1 MDPWQVWPLILVF
14 ILLSA
19 LFTCSETALFS
30 LSRLEINR
38 LRRHTRAGCRLA
50 AQLLKE
56 PQKLLTTI
64 LMGNEIADIVSSSLA
79 SWFFYETMGM
89 AGKWVA
95 YPLMSL
101 LLFAWGDLLP
111 KVIGFRFREAAAC
124 ALSRPLYFF
133 VLLLSPLRVLLLA
146 LAQGIFQLAGL
157 SLSTGHR
164 VPPEEEI
171 KHLVEEAFASGAL
184 RPEERHFIYGL
195 FETEETPV
203 AAIMTPRK
211 EIWAL
216 PDQEITP
223 EVLSQLKK
231 APFHKIPV
239 YQGDLDQVVGVL
251 YLQDLL
257 KARLQK
263 KTLRLS
269 EVARPAFFVPETTRV
284 RQLLEEF
291 QRRRL
296 KLALVV
302 NEYGRLSGLVTL
314 EDVLE
319 ELFGEIYRREET
331 KEPLLREIA
340 PGRYLV
346 KGRVHIEDFNR
357 ETGAEL
363 PEGEFR
369 TLAGLV
375 LHLFGRL
382 PAEGEEVEGYG
393 FRFRVEGLRDHRLE
407 TLLVERLEV

>member
-1 MDPWQVWPLILVF
+1 M
-14 ILLSA
+14 
-19 LFTCSETALFS
+19 CSETALFS

-38 LRRHTRAGCRLA
+38 LRKHSRPGCRLA
-50 AQLLKE
+50 ARLLQE

-64 LMGNEIADIVSSSLA
+64 LMGNEIADVVSSSLA
-79 SWFFYETMGM
+79 SWFFYQSMGA

-101 LLFAWGDLLP
+101 LLFLGGDLLP
-111 KVIGFRFREAAAC
+111 KVVGFRFRQSAAC
-124 ALSRPLYFF
+124 MLSRPLYLF
-133 VLLLSPLRVLLLA
+133 LLLLA
-146 LAQGIFQLAGL
+146 PLRILLLTLAQGVFRLAGVPL
-157 SLSTGHR
+157 SAGHR

-171 KHLVEEAFASGAL
+171 KNLVEEAFASGAL

-195 FETEETPV
+195 FETERTPV
-203 AAIMTPRK
+203 SAIMTPRK

-216 PDQEITP
+216 PDQEVT
-223 EVLSQLKK
+223 EELLRQLKG
-231 APFHKIPV
+231 APFHKIPI
-239 YQGDLDQVVGVL
+239 YQGELDQILGIL

-257 KARLQK
+257 QARLRR
-263 KTLRLS
+263 KTLRLA

-302 NEYGRLSGLVTL
+302 NEYGQLSGLVTL

-319 ELFGEIYRREET
+319 ELFGEIYRREEA
-331 KEPLLREIA
+331 KEPLIREVA

-382 PAEGEEVEGYG
+382 PAEGEEITGYG
-393 FRFRVEGLRDHRLE
+393 FRFRVESLGDHRVE
-407 TLLVERLEV
+407 TLQVERMEE